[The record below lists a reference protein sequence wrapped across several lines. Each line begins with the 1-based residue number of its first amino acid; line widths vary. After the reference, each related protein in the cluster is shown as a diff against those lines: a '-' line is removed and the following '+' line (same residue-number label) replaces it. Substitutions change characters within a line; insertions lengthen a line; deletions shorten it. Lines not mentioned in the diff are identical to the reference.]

1 MGYTDFDWPQDSQLF
16 PKHETVTQYLED
28 YAADIKN
35 LINFNT
41 QVLDISLAATKEDGQ
56 DTWSVKTQK
65 VQHNTPGDVVETIYD
80 AVVVANGHF
89 AVPFIPQIKGMKEWA
104 EQYPNVVSHSM
115 YYKKPEDYTGKKII
129 VVGSGASGIDIAMQ
143 LMDACKLPLIQSQK
157 SKSFLLSD
165 PTPKKEEREEI
176 VEFITEDRAVRF
188 ADGTI
193 EKDIDSILFCTG
205 YFFSFPF
212 LNNMD
217 PPLVTSGTHVQNLYQ
232 HLVYRPHPTLC
243 FPNLQQRVIPFQMA
257 QAQSAV
263 IARLWNNRISLP
275 SVDEM
280 KAWEDDLLKET
291 NGGERDFHLLLFPK
305 DANYINAMYDW
316 SMSASDAE
324 TKGKRPPHWGEK
336 EYWMREKFPEIKKA
350 FQDRGEGR
358 RKVTTL
364 EELDFDFAKYKKETP
379 VEQKSL
385 L

>member
-1 MGYTDFDWPQDSQLF
+1 
-16 PKHETVTQYLED
+16 
-28 YAADIKN
+28 
-35 LINFNT
+35 
-41 QVLDISLAATKEDGQ
+41 
-56 DTWSVKTQK
+56 
-65 VQHNTPGDVVETIYD
+65 
-80 AVVVANGHF
+80 
-89 AVPFIPQIKGMKEWA
+89 MKEWA

-115 YYKKPEDYTGKKII
+115 YYKKPEDYTGKKTI

-143 LMDACKLPLIQSQK
+143 LMEACKLPLIQSQK

-165 PTPKKEEREEI
+165 PTPKKQEREEI
-176 VEFITEDRAVRF
+176 IEFLIEDRAVRF

-212 LNNMD
+212 LNKMD
-217 PPLVTSGTHVQNLYQ
+217 PPLVTSGTHVENLYQ

-275 SVDEM
+275 SVEEM
-280 KAWEDDLLKET
+280 KAWEDNLLKET

-316 SMSASDAE
+316 SMSASDAK
-324 TKGKRPPHWGEK
+324 TKGKQPPHWGEK

-350 FQDRGEGR
+350 FQDLGEDR
-358 RKVTTL
+358 RQVRTL
-364 EELDFDFAKYKKETP
+364 EELGFDFEKYKKETP

>member
-1 MGYTDFDWPQDSQLF
+1 MGYSDFDWPQDSQLF

-28 YAADIKN
+28 YAADIKH
-35 LINFNT
+35 LIHFNT
-41 QVLDISLAATKEDGQ
+41 QVLDINLAATKKDGQ
-56 DTWSVKTQK
+56 DAWTVKTQK
-65 VQHNTPGDVVETIYD
+65 VQHSTQEEAVETTYD

-115 YYKKPEDYTGKKII
+115 YYKRPEDYTNKKTI

-143 LMDACKLPLIQSQK
+143 LMEICKLPLIQSQK
-157 SKSFLLSD
+157 SKGFLLSD
-165 PTPKKEEREEI
+165 PTPKKQEREEI
-176 VEFITEDRAVRF
+176 VEFIAEDRAVRF
-188 ADGTI
+188 GDGTI

-205 YFFSFPF
+205 YFYSYPF
-212 LNNMD
+212 LNNLD

-243 FPNLQQRVIPFQMA
+243 LPTLQQRVIPFPMA
-257 QAQSAV
+257 EAQSAV

-275 SVDEM
+275 SVDDM
-280 KAWEDDLLKET
+280 KAWEDNLLSET
-291 NGGERDFHLLLFPK
+291 NGGSRDFHLLLFPK

-316 SMSASDAE
+316 SMSASDAD

-336 EYWMREKFPEIKKA
+336 QYWMREKFPEIKKA
-350 FQDRGEGR
+350 FQDLGEGR
-358 RKVTTL
+358 HQVRTL
-364 EELDFDFAKYKKETP
+364 EELGFDFEKYRKETHI
-379 VEQKSL
+379 EQKSL